1 MSFSTEETRVNI
13 LGNTR
18 EIWEHLKKEDIYEL
32 KQVLQELMVN
42 MRKHSRASS
51 VGIRFEQKANTLRV
65 YYTDNGI
72 GFPPDSSFGNGLR
85 NTGNRI
91 NSIGG
96 SINFGSG
103 TGGGLT
109 IQIQIPVRP

>member
-1 MSFSTEETRVNI
+1 MLI
-13 LGNTR
+13 LGNTD
-18 EIWEHLKKEDIYEL
+18 EVWKCLHPQGKYEL

-51 VGIRFEQKANTLRV
+51 VAIRFERKADDITI

-72 GFPPDSSFGNGLR
+72 GISDSTIFKNGLR
-85 NTGNRI
+85 NTGTRI

-96 SINFGSG
+96 NINFGTST
-103 TGGGLT
+103 TGGLN
-109 IQIQIPVRP
+109 IQIQIPGN